1 MEIKIYADVL
11 FFTNLLMDYA
21 LLYISLKI
29 IKRNTN
35 ILRLILAAVIGA
47 VYSVF
52 AFFVPVLSALQSSLK
67 IIIASL
73 MVFIA
78 FIPNTFRMFLKHV
91 LIFLA
96 VSFSAGGIA
105 FCILYCTQLGS
116 WLGTVLSGG
125 IFYVNV
131 PIYKLL
137 FVCVICYFTMTVFAS
152 VSKKYRRNAENTYDV
167 SVFSGN
173 GKASF
178 KALLDSGN
186 FLTEPKSGIPVM
198 IVRKGVCD
206 FLAESKNPTSIGY
219 KSLSGYGEL
228 YGFMP
233 DKTIVNNKKINIFIA
248 ISETKFGDGFDAIL
262 PCNFDERIE

>member
-29 IKRNTN
+29 IKRKPH
-35 ILRLILAAVIGA
+35 ILRLISAATIGA
-47 VYSVF
+47 AYGVF
-52 AFFVPVLSALQSSLK
+52 AFFVPVLPFAKSGLN
-67 IIIASL
+67 IIIASF
-73 MVFIA
+73 MVYIA
-78 FIPNTFRMFLKHV
+78 FMPGTFRTFLKYI

-105 FCILYCTQLGS
+105 FCILYCTALGS
-116 WLGTVLSGG
+116 WLGAVSSGG
-125 IFYVNV
+125 IIYVKV

-137 FVCVICYFTMTVFAS
+137 FVCVVCYFIMSLFTS
-152 VSKKYRRNAENTYDV
+152 VSKKYRRNAEITYDV
-167 SVFSGN
+167 SVFSGEE
-173 GKASF
+173 KATF

-198 IVRKGVCD
+198 IIRKGVCD
-206 FLAESKNPTSIGY
+206 FLAENKNPVPIGY

-233 DKTIVNNKKINIFIA
+233 DKTIVNNKEINVFIA
-248 ISETKFGDGFDAIL
+248 ISEIKFGDGFDAIL
-262 PCNFDERIE
+262 PCDFDERIE